1 MAMVIERFGV
11 YLVPLDPTVGAEMRK
26 TRPCA
31 VISPD
36 EINELLRTV
45 IVAPL
50 TGGDRRVPYRIDST
64 FAGKVG
70 QIALDQMRAVDK
82 SRLVKRLGRL
92 DNPAALRISRALVE
106 MFE

>member
-1 MAMVIERFGV
+1 MVIERFGV

-26 TRPCA
+26 TRPCT

-36 EINELLRTV
+36 ELNAHLRTV

-50 TGGDRRVPYRIDST
+50 TSGERDVPYRVSST
-64 FAGKVG
+64 FAGKRG

-82 SRLVKRLGRL
+82 TRLVKRVGRL
-92 DNPAALRISRALVE
+92 DESTARRLVKILLE
-106 MFE
+106 LFDA

>member
-1 MAMVIERFGV
+1 MIERFGV

-31 VISPD
+31 VISP
-36 EINELLRTV
+36 EELNDLIRTV

-50 TGGDRRVPYRIDST
+50 TGGERRVPYRVDSI
-64 FAGKVG
+64 FAGKRG

-82 SRLVKRLGRL
+82 GRLVKRVGRL
-92 DNPAALRISRALVE
+92 DDAAAGRVTRALLE
-106 MFE
+106 MFA